1 MRLIA
6 LAAAFM
12 LAALALLA
20 CGGSDSAPAAPVNEP
35 QPATA
40 ASETAAEVP
49 DDAVVSA
56 SPRIY
61 FIHTDW

>member
-6 LAAAFM
+6 LAAAT
-12 LAALALLA
+12 LAAFALLA
-20 CGGSDSAPAAPVNEP
+20 CGGSDSAPAAPAAEP
-35 QPATA
+35 TTA
-40 ASETAAEVP
+40 ATETAADVP

-61 FIHTDW
+61 FIHTEW

>member
-1 MRLIA
+1 MRLSA
-6 LAAAFM
+6 LVAVV
-12 LAALALLA
+12 ALTMVLLA
-20 CGGSDSAPAAPVNEP
+20 CGGGDTAPAAPVNEP
-35 QPATA
+35 QAAAT
-40 ASETAAEVP
+40 ETAADVP

>member
-6 LAAAFM
+6 LAAASM

-35 QPATA
+35 QTTA
-40 ASETAAEVP
+40 ASETAADVP

-56 SPRIY
+56 SPKIY

>member
-6 LAAAFM
+6 LAAAT
-12 LAALALLA
+12 LAAFALLA
-20 CGGSDSAPAAPVNEP
+20 CGGSDSAPAAPTAEP
-35 QPATA
+35 TTA
-40 ASETAAEVP
+40 PTETAPDVP

-61 FIHTDW
+61 FIHTEW

>member
-6 LAAAFM
+6 LAAASM

-20 CGGSDSAPAAPVNEP
+20 CGGSDSAPAAAPSEP
-35 QPATA
+35 QAAAT
-40 ASETAAEVP
+40 ETAAEVP

-61 FIHTDW
+61 FIHTEW